1 MARRLEQLH
10 AALGDAE
17 AAPLPATV
25 IKKQVATGNAGNSF
39 GTGTLI
45 ITAMISAL
53 LGAGMMWLATS
64 GTPAP
69 VNQTFSVKPLPAP
82 PVATVTPLEATLPS
96 PASTEISDKA
106 KVGDMLENWRNAWA
120 SRDVAAYLSA
130 YGQQLGCR
138 KNQQALGRRT
148 YRDPDSRTRHRAHQ
162 RRPVQGNFPAGLF
175 FRQLSGNGANQDPA
189 HHPRKRRVENHQG
202 VGSRKSAHPKVSKSE
217 QKWKAGR

>member
-25 IKKQVATGNAGNSF
+25 IKKQVATDNAGNSF

-130 YGQQLGCR
+130 YGQQFAPADGKSRDTWVAARTSKLSAGAPIAIQIRELGIER
-138 KNQQALGRRT
+138 INADQFKATFQQDYSSGSYREMART
-148 YRDPDSRTRHRAHQ
+148 KTLLITR
-162 RRPVQGNFPAGLF
+162 
-175 FRQLSGNGANQDPA
+175 
-189 HHPRKRRVENHQG
+189 ENDEWKIIREW
-202 VGSRKSAHPKVSKSE
+202 VAENPLT
-217 QKWKAGR
+217 QK

>member
-25 IKKQVATGNAGNSF
+25 IKKQVATDNSGNSF

-130 YGQQLGCR
+130 YGQQFAAFTDLR
-138 KNQQALGRRT
+138 ALGGVST
-148 YRDPDSRTRHRAHQ
+148 KGISPLPRHGNPLPRICETAGGMLNSIGL
-162 RRPVQGNFPAGLF
+162 QGPGISAFCDTDLTWL
-175 FRQLSGNGANQDPA
+175 QSIGAQVVVSIA
-189 HHPRKRRVENHQG
+189 
-202 VGSRKSAHPKVSKSE
+202 GSR
-217 QKWKAGR
+217 